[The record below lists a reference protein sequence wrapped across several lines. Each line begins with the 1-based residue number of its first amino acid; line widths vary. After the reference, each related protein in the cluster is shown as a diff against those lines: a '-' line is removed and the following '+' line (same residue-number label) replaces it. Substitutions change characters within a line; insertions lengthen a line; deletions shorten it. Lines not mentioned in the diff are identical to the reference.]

1 MTLSFMA
8 NALSRTLQFHLPQDR
23 RYAGAVLRVAR
34 PRQHLLPINL
44 GSGRRLTMRALRL
57 SPIAFSLA
65 GLLLTHAQA
74 ETIGDAR
81 VGFAAER
88 VLILGARSYTGR
100 MWHMPGEQRHEQ
112 DLQAIHPVFF
122 LHADRALSEIV
133 LPQLHPIVEFVLP
146 IGLSV
151 LSHPELSKA
160 IGQAS
165 IEGIATTEYLVDQNS
180 PEGHATGSLWLSR
193 DEIPLRCVGKFVSR
207 NGKVS
212 TIDWQ
217 LHHVAIGKQDAA
229 LFEVPRHYA
238 KLPLEAAAPLLG
250 MRIALAPSGESHRRA

>member
-1 MTLSFMA
+1 LLS
-8 NALSRTLQFHLPQDR
+8 
-23 RYAGAVLRVAR
+23 
-34 PRQHLLPINL
+34 
-44 GSGRRLTMRALRL
+44 
-57 SPIAFSLA
+57 
-65 GLLLTHAQA
+65 THAQA

-81 VGFAAER
+81 VGFTAER
-88 VLILGARSYTGR
+88 VLILDGRSYTGR

-112 DLQAIHPVFF
+112 DLQAIHPVVF
-122 LHADRALSEIV
+122 LHADSTLGEIV
-133 LPQLHPIVEFVLP
+133 LPQLHTVVEFVLP
-146 IGLSV
+146 IGLSA

-180 PEGHATGSLWLSR
+180 PEGHAMGSLWL
-193 DEIPLRCVGKFVSR
+193 

-217 LHHVAIGKQDAA
+217 LHHVAIGRQDAA

-250 MRIALAPSGESHRRA
+250 MRIAPAPSR

>member
-1 MTLSFMA
+1 
-8 NALSRTLQFHLPQDR
+8 
-23 RYAGAVLRVAR
+23 
-34 PRQHLLPINL
+34 
-44 GSGRRLTMRALRL
+44 MRALRL

-65 GLLLTHAQA
+65 GLLSTHAQA

-81 VGFAAER
+81 VGFTAER
-88 VLILGARSYTGR
+88 VLILDGRSYTGR

-112 DLQAIHPVFF
+112 DLQAIHPVVF
-122 LHADRALSEIV
+122 LHADSTVGEIV
-133 LPQLHPIVEFVLP
+133 LPQLHTVVEFVLP
-146 IGLSV
+146 IGLSA
-151 LSHPELSKA
+151 LSNPELSKA

-165 IEGIATTEYLVDQNS
+165 IEGIATTEYRVDQNS
-180 PEGHATGSLWLSR
+180 PEGHAMGSLWLSR
-193 DEIPLRCVGKFVSR
+193 DGIPLRCVGKFVSR

-217 LHHVAIGKQDAA
+217 LHHVAIGRQDAA

-250 MRIALAPSGESHRRA
+250 MRIAPAPSR